1 MHSLISRL
9 LLSSLLTVWLIAGL
23 TACGYD
29 DPPENTQVSPAVQK
43 RFSRLDRDQDGRLTP
58 DELNR
63 PAIFQAADRNRDGYI
78 SLQEAGDYVQQ
89 RAARRRPDAPSP
101 RSAVASLPEYPP
113 STTLAHPVSM
123 RRDSDSPYDNGRSD
137 RRKVAANGYSAGDEQ
152 YDDSP
157 YDDQTDPS
165 SYPEPRTT
173 VAAPSPRMRLARAPD
188 YDGVD
193 AAANTRGVRKFLNLP
208 YATIAGVD
216 PNLLS
221 LDVYAPAAT
230 GDNYPVIVMVH
241 GGGWQR
247 GDKANPNVIANKV
260 HYFVRKGFIFVSI
273 NYRLSPM
280 VKHPAHVQ
288 DVAKAL
294 AWIHKNIGRY
304 SGNFDRIYLMGHSS
318 GAHLAALVATDQRYL
333 QAVGENLQ
341 LLKGIILLDGAGY
354 DIPRLMRE
362 HNQPNF
368 YVEAFG
374 NDEQVWQDASPVAH
388 VAADKGIPPFLIFY
402 TPRARAQMLTESLRE
417 SLTRAGVPV
426 RVKMVNKSHA
436 QINRE
441 VGQSDDVVT
450 QSIMDFLK

>member
-1 MHSLISRL
+1 MYSLISRL
-9 LLSSLLTVWLIAGL
+9 LLSSLLIVWLIAGL

-89 RAARRRPDAPSP
+89 RAARRRPDAPSS
-101 RSAVASLPEYPP
+101 RSAVASLPEDSP
-113 STTLAHPVSM
+113 SATLTDPVSM
-123 RRDSDSPYDNGRSD
+123 RRDTGSLYENGRSD
-137 RRKVAANGYSAGDEQ
+137 RRKVAANGYPTDDEQ
-152 YDDSP
+152 YGSTP
-157 YDDQTDPS
+157 YDDHAYPS

-173 VAAPSPRMRLARAPD
+173 VAAPPPRMRLARVPN

-193 AAANTRGVRKFLNLP
+193 AADTNGVRKFLNLP

-221 LDVYAPAAT
+221 LDVYAPAT
-230 GDNYPVIVMVH
+230 GNNYPIIVMVH

-260 HYFVRKGFIFVSI
+260 HYFVGKGFVFVSI

-294 AWIHKNIGRY
+294 AWTYKNISRY
-304 SGNFDRIYLMGHSS
+304 SGNSDRIYLMGHSS

-333 QAVGENLQ
+333 QAIGENLQ
-341 LLKGIILLDGAGY
+341 ILKGVILLDGAGY

-362 HNQPNF
+362 HNRPAF

-374 NDEQVWQDASPVAH
+374 SDERVWQDASPVAH
-388 VAADKGIPPFLIFY
+388 VAAGKGIPPFLIFY

-417 SLTRAGVPV
+417 SLTHAGIPV
-426 RVKMVNKSHA
+426 RIKMVNKSHG

-441 VGQSDDVVT
+441 VGQSDDDVT
-450 QSIMDFLK
+450 QAIMDFLK